1 MMKTFGVFLWKVIWR
16 RRGWMRAE
24 WPAKVVYNY
33 KLTNEMCRSN
43 VGTYLYQPVLWHC
56 LWTRMADAKEWKI
69 SEEWHH
75 TCEPDLQIFLI
86 HARLS
91 LKRYLGQNSFL
102 KDWSCLWF
110 SAFWSA
116 GGACAF
122 SMNRDVFRW
131 WGVEWST
138 PRARS
143 TGNFLG
149 RCGDHSENTECWRTW
164 KLTTSN
170 STVFICALP
179 MVYISYKIIVVVHL
193 ANRIYKELSSNLCT
207 AKLH

>member
-1 MMKTFGVFLWKVIWR
+1 
-16 RRGWMRAE
+16 
-24 WPAKVVYNY
+24 
-33 KLTNEMCRSN
+33 MCRSN

-91 LKRYLGQNSFL
+91 LRRYLGQFYPRPCTMFGNSFL
-102 KDWSCLWF
+102 KDWSWLWF
-110 SAFWSA
+110 SAFWSAA

-131 WGVEWST
+131 WGIFCTFWTILAAQLAVTSMPCCHDILWKYQYDAIAVDGRRAAWASVFWAVEVWNDRRHELDLPGISWADVGIPEVRLT
-138 PRARS
+138 QNFAEL
-143 TGNFLG
+143 GN
-149 RCGDHSENTECWRTW
+149 
-164 KLTTSN
+164 
-170 STVFICALP
+170 
-179 MVYISYKIIVVVHL
+179 
-193 ANRIYKELSSNLCT
+193 
-207 AKLH
+207 